1 MKTTSEKLR
10 GIIEKVVFESSETG
24 FQIFII
30 KTQSTSTVVKGYLPA
45 VIPGQEVT
53 LAGSWNFHPK
63 FGKQFEAEY
72 CITQLPTTLVG
83 LKKYLGSGFIKG
95 IGPIYADK
103 LIAKFGIEVLN
114 IIDQHPEQLSEVPG
128 IGPKRIETIATA
140 WQDQKEI
147 ANIMVYLQDKDI
159 SPAYAMKI
167 YKKYGHESVAKVQ
180 QNPYRLAEDIW
191 GISFKIADK
200 IALNIGFEKHSPAR
214 VEAGIIFAITTVIGQ
229 GHLYAEIDVL
239 KKEVLELLELE
250 HDHHTLLKQALHNL
264 YQQEKIK
271 LITHNEQHFVTLS
284 RYYYSEKGVAHK
296 LETLIQKSPP
306 LDFNI
311 NAIYQQLREENV
323 NDAISLNEDQQRGI
337 ISCLSNKVSIITGG
351 PGTGKTTLIKKL
363 LSFLEQNH
371 ASYKLA
377 APTGRAAKRII
388 EGTGKHAL
396 TVHRLL
402 EFDVS
407 TMQFARNEY
416 NTLQLDFLIID
427 EASMIDIF
435 LAHSILKAMPQK
447 AHIIFIGDVDQLPAV
462 GAGNFLNDLINSKI
476 AACIQLTEIF
486 RQAQNSLIIVNAHRI
501 NKGEFPTFSL
511 PDSKKDFYWIK
522 EEKPENVQG
531 HLTKLL
537 KQTLNQHKIH
547 IDNSMV
553 LVPMNRGIVGTHNIN
568 HNLQQILNPAQENEK
583 RLTYMGSNFRI
594 NDKVMQIRNNY
605 DKNVYNG
612 DIGTIKELNTIDRTL
627 TVDYN
632 GLIIEYQQAELD
644 EIVLAYAI
652 SIHKSQGSEFDAII
666 VPIFM
671 QHFMLL
677 QRNLIYTALTR
688 AKKLCIFIGQARAL
702 AMAIKNNKSIERKTF
717 LTEFLTS
724 DLTCR

>member
-1 MKTTSEKLR
+1 MKTSEKVH
-10 GIIEKVVFESSETG
+10 GTIEKVVFESSETG
-24 FQIFII
+24 FQIFIL
-30 KTQSTSTVVKGYLPA
+30 KSKGVSTVVKGYLPA
-45 VIPGQEVT
+45 IIPGQEVT

-63 FGKQFEAEY
+63 FGKQFEAEH

-95 IGPIYADK
+95 IGPVYADK
-103 LIAKFGIEVLN
+103 LITKFGIEVLD
-114 IIDQHPEQLSEVPG
+114 IIDTQPQRLSEVPG
-128 IGPKRIETIATA
+128 IGPKRIDTIATA

-200 IALNIGFEKHSPAR
+200 IALNIGFEKHSPFR
-214 VEAGIIFAITTVIGQ
+214 IEAGIVFGITTIIGQ
-229 GHLYAEIDVL
+229 GHLYAEVIEL
-239 KKEVLELLELE
+239 KKAVFELLELE
-250 HDHHTLLKQALHNL
+250 QEHVSLIKQALHNL

-271 LITHNEQHFVTLS
+271 LLSHKEQHFITLS

-296 LETLIQKSPP
+296 LETLIKKAPP
-306 LDFNI
+306 LEFNI
-311 NAIYQQLREENV
+311 DEIYQQLRKENAS
-323 NDAISLNEDQQRGI
+323 DTISLNEDQQRGI

-363 LSFLEQNH
+363 LSVLEQNK

-407 TMQFARNEY
+407 TMQFSRNES

-435 LAHSILKAMPQK
+435 LAHSILKAIPHK
-447 AHIIFIGDVDQLPAV
+447 AHVIFIGDVDQLPAV
-462 GAGNFLNDLINSKI
+462 GAGNFLNDLINSKV

-486 RQAQNSLIIVNAHRI
+486 RQAQDSLIIVNAHRI
-501 NKGEFPTFSL
+501 NKGEFPVFSL
-511 PDSKKDFYWIK
+511 PNSKKDFYWIK

-537 KQTLNQHKIH
+537 KQTIRQHKIKV
-547 IDNSMV
+547 DKSMV
-553 LVPMNRGIVGTHNIN
+553 LVPMNRGTVGTHNIN
-568 HNLQQILNPAQENEK
+568 HSLQQILNPADDNEK
-583 RLTYMGSNFRI
+583 RLSYMGNNYRV
-594 NDKVMQIRNNY
+594 NDRVMQIRNNY
-605 DKNVYNG
+605 DKNIYNG
-612 DIGTIKELNTIDRTL
+612 DIGTITDLNTIDKVL
-627 TVDYN
+627 TVDFN
-632 GLIIEYQQAELD
+632 GLVIEYQQSELD
-644 EIVLAYAI
+644 EIILAYAI

-702 AMAIKNNKSIERKTF
+702 AMAIKNNKSLERKTF